1 MNGTGAGFLL
11 GDGCGDRRC
20 LREVQ
25 SFCGVLY
32 LLFYCLVLSYDI
44 GKIDH
49 VLVWSGLVWSGM
61 MHLLLLLIEKWQPEV
76 VGTQVEGSQK
86 ACCVSS

>member
-25 SFCGVLY
+25 SFYGVLY

-44 GKIDH
+44 GKIDR
-49 VLVWSGLVWSGM
+49 VLVWSGM
-61 MHLLLLLIEKWQPEV
+61 MHMLLLLIEKWQPEV